1 MAQVFD
7 RSSNALI
14 RASLVLTG
22 LIVIIAGVTLNELQ
36 RSPWVTRQGQRPEQ
50 PVPFSHKHH
59 VQGLGLQCQYCHT
72 VVEKS
77 SYAGIPPTK
86 TCMNCHSQIWTN
98 AQLLEPVRQ
107 SWETGR
113 SIPWIKVHDL
123 PDYVYFNHSVH
134 VNKGLGCSS
143 CHGRVDEMPLM
154 YMQNTLQME
163 WCLNCHRNPVKN
175 LRPTSEIYNM
185 AWAGASEDHPVYC
198 AQVSTTGPTAHQ
210 ISCTTKDPGNHNPEV
225 AMLQAPV
232 MPRGGQASPATN
244 GGLNGAQEEP
254 GIGDQISPQ
263 SPGRPGMTHP
273 QSGPNLDQ
281 EPIPE
286 NGSGKSVSN
295 VPVIR
300 MPASYQKFTDQ
311 NALGAYLVDK
321 YHIRSPNQISSCE
334 TCHR

>member
-22 LIVIIAGVTLNELQ
+22 LIVIIVGVTLNELQ
-36 RSPWVTRQGQRPEQ
+36 RSPWVTRQGQRPDQ

-59 VQGLGLQCQYCHT
+59 VEGLGLQCQYCHT
-72 VVEKS
+72 SVEKS
-77 SYAGIPPTK
+77 MYAGIPPTK
-86 TCMNCHSQIWTN
+86 TCINCHSQIWTN

-107 SWETGR
+107 SWATGQ
-113 SIPWIKVHDL
+113 SIPWIRVHDL
-123 PDYVYFNHSVH
+123 PDYVYFNHSIH

-154 YMQNTLQME
+154 YMENSLQME

-185 AWAGASEDHPVYC
+185 AWAGATEDHPVWC
-198 AQVSTTGPTAHQ
+198 TQVTNDGPTANHV
-210 ISCTTKDPGNHNPEV
+210 SCTTKDPGGHNPEI
-225 AMLQAPV
+225 AMLQAPQG
-232 MPRGGQASPATN
+232 PRSSPATN
-244 GGLNGAQEEP
+244 GGLNGSQELPGMGNQESPESPSRP
-254 GIGDQISPQ
+254 GI
-263 SPGRPGMTHP
+263 THTE
-273 QSGPNLDQ
+273 SGTMGGPV
-281 EPIPE
+281 PE
-286 NGSGKSVSN
+286 NGSGETVSN

-311 NALGAYLVDK
+311 TALGKYLLEQ
-321 YHIRSPNQISSCE
+321 YHIRNPEMLSSCE